1 MNTPQAGTSKK
12 GFMSRDD
19 YLAPLAIPTGQ
30 SPKDVL
36 NTIWRKNDV
45 FIDIGDYSVG
55 SFVLVTWPIII
66 TFGLL
71 TYFDLM
77 GDFDLMFWITFA
89 CFVGFPLV
97 LLVVI
102 LSCSVPL
109 PVRFNRQRREV
120 CVPQK
125 DGSYWI
131 VPWETVTAAAT
142 QTSSVSQAGKTT
154 QGLLVVGFRNPDPDA
169 KKGKTDWSMGFNCG
183 GGKTAMCLWECMR
196 SYMEIG
202 PEVVSDNT
210 QRFSREKGIWASYVD
225 DVFEAAERKGWFLA
239 LLWEG
244 FCGLIVFNTLLIDLI
259 ERRKLTPPPDLT
271 DSTIIEWSKPLPP
284 EQWAKRSPELDL
296 AIKQREAELEII
308 HAEEAAKEA
317 AYRDSLPKS
326 TRPEKSNW
334 PTE

>member
-1 MNTPQAGTSKK
+1 MSTLQAGTSKK

-55 SFVLVTWPIII
+55 SFVMMVWPLMLLFGVSTVYEDLAKLDIIYWFGFFCFIAFPIII
-66 TFGLL
+66 
-71 TYFDLM
+71 
-77 GDFDLMFWITFA
+77 
-89 CFVGFPLV
+89 LV
-97 LLVVI
+97 ISLI
-102 LSCSVPL
+102 RPVPL

-142 QTSSVSQAGKTT
+142 QTSFVSQAGKTT
-154 QGLLVVGFRNPDPDA
+154 QGLLVVGFKNPDPDA

-183 GGKTAMCLWECMR
+183 GGSTAMSLWECMR
-196 SYMEIG
+196 SYMEADPADVPHAADLG
-202 PEVVSDNT
+202 SGSNL
-210 QRFSREKGIWASYVD
+210 KYYVD
-225 DVFEAAERKGWFLA
+225 YMKGKASQRGWFLTIM
-239 LLWEG
+239 WEG
-244 FCGLIVFNTLLIDLI
+244 ILGVFIFNAPLSMYLQ
-259 ERRKLTPPPDLT
+259 RKKLFPPPDLT
-271 DSTIIEWSKPLPP
+271 DPTIIEWSKPLPP

>member
-1 MNTPQAGTSKK
+1 MSTPQAGSSKK

-55 SFVLVTWPIII
+55 SFVLVTWPIIV

-77 GDFDLMFWITFA
+77 GDFDLMFWIAFA
-89 CFVGFPLV
+89 CFVGFPLA
-97 LLVVI
+97 LLVII

-142 QTSSVSQAGKTT
+142 QSSSVSQAGKTT
-154 QGLLVVGFRNPDPDA
+154 QGLLIVGFRNPDPDA

-183 GGKTAMCLWECMR
+183 GGRTAMCLWECMR

-202 PEVVSDNT
+202 PDAVPD
-210 QRFSREKGIWASYVD
+210 SRLNRNIYEESQIGSIVTSFRKKDYRDVLQGVFFIVAFGAYVAEKLQNL
-225 DVFEAAERKGWFLA
+225 KLA
-239 LLWEG
+239 
-244 FCGLIVFNTLLIDLI
+244 
-259 ERRKLTPPPDLT
+259 PPPSLT
-271 DSTIIEWSKPLPP
+271 DPTIIEWSRPLPP

-308 HAEEAAKEA
+308 HAEEVAKEA

-326 TRPEKSNW
+326 TRP
-334 PTE
+334 